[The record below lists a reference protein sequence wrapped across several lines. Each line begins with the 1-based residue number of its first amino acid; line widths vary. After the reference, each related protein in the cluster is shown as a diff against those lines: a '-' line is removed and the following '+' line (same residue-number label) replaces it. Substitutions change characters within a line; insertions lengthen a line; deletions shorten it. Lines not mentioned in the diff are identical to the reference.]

1 MKLDIYHIK
10 GPWTGRLAI
19 VSRPRGG
26 DWIDDE
32 VRAWKDEG
40 LNVVASLLTEEE
52 QGEFELLGERE
63 ASEKQ
68 GLQFFSL
75 PINDLG
81 VPSSREE
88 TLRLLSQLE
97 RLLAAGRNV
106 GIHCRQSIG
115 RSGMMAGCLLVM
127 AGSSPQE
134 ALESVSNSRG
144 LPVPE
149 TREQSEWV
157 SEFER
162 EFVPSVAQR

>member
-1 MKLDIYHIK
+1 MSTYRIK
-10 GPWTGRLAI
+10 GPWAGRLAI
-19 VSRPRGG
+19 ISRPRGG

-32 VRAWKDEG
+32 VRVLKDEG
-40 LNVVASLLTEEE
+40 LNAVVSLLTEEE
-52 QGEFELLGERE
+52 QGEFELFRE
-63 ASEKQ
+63 KEAAEKQ

-81 VPSSREE
+81 VPSSLEE
-88 TLRLLSQLE
+88 TLRILSQLE
-97 RLLAAGRNV
+97 RLLVARRNV

-115 RSGMMAGCLLVM
+115 RSGMMAACLLVM
-127 AGSSPQE
+127 AGSGAQE
-134 ALESVSNSRG
+134 ALESVSNDRG

-162 EFVPSVAQR
+162 EFAPSVAQR

>member
-1 MKLDIYHIK
+1 MD
-10 GPWTGRLAI
+10 I

-26 DWIDDE
+26 DWLDDD
-32 VRAWKDEG
+32 VGAWKAEG
-40 LNVVASLLTEEE
+40 LNAVLSLLTEEE
-52 QGEFELLGERE
+52 QVEFDLFGEKE

-68 GLQFFSL
+68 GLQFFSF

-81 VPSSREE
+81 VPSSLAES
-88 TLRLLSQLE
+88 LRTLSQLE

-115 RSGMMAGCLLVM
+115 RSGMMAACLLVM
-127 AGSSPQE
+127 AGSDSQE

-144 LPVPE
+144 LPIPE

-162 EFVPSVAQR
+162 EFAPSVAQR

>member
-1 MKLDIYHIK
+1 MSTYRIK
-10 GPWTGRLAI
+10 GRWIGRLAI

-40 LNVVASLLTEEE
+40 LNAVVSLLTEEE
-52 QGEFELLGERE
+52 QGEFDLIRE
-63 ASEKQ
+63 KDASEKQ

-81 VPSSREE
+81 VPSSLEE
-88 TLRLLSQLE
+88 TLRMLSQIDK
-97 RLLAAGRNV
+97 LLTAGRNV

-115 RSGMMAGCLLVM
+115 RSGMMAACLLVM
-127 AGSSPQE
+127 AGSGAQE
-134 ALESVSNSRG
+134 ALDSVSNDRG

-149 TREQSEWV
+149 TREQSDWV

-162 EFVPSVAQR
+162 EFEPLVAQ

>member
-1 MKLDIYHIK
+1 MSIYHIK
-10 GPWTGRLAI
+10 GPWSGRLAI

-32 VRAWKDEG
+32 VRDWKAEG
-40 LNVVASLLTEEE
+40 LNPVVSLLTEEE
-52 QGEFELLGERE
+52 QGEFELFGEKE

-81 VPSSREE
+81 VPSSRDE
-88 TLRLLSQLE
+88 TFRLLSQLE

-115 RSGMMAGCLLVM
+115 RSGMMAACLLVM
-127 AGSSPQE
+127 AGSGPQE
-134 ALESVSNSRG
+134 SLESVKNSRG

-149 TREQSEWV
+149 TREQIEWV

-162 EFVPSVAQR
+162 EFAPTVTQR

>member
-1 MKLDIYHIK
+1 MSIFHIK

-32 VRAWKDEG
+32 VRLWKAEG
-40 LNVVASLLTEEE
+40 MNAVLSLLTEEE
-52 QGEFELLGERE
+52 QVEFELFGEKE

-81 VPSSREE
+81 VPSSREK
-88 TLRLLSQLE
+88 TLRILSQIE
-97 RLLAAGRNV
+97 SLLAAGRNV

-115 RSGMMAGCLLVM
+115 RSGMMAACLLVM
-127 AGSSPQE
+127 AGSGPQE
-134 ALESVSNSRG
+134 SLESVSNSRG

-149 TREQSEWV
+149 TREQIEWV
-157 SEFER
+157 SEFAR
-162 EFVPSVAQR
+162 EFAPSVAQR

>member
-1 MKLDIYHIK
+1 MSIFHIK
-10 GPWTGRLAI
+10 SPWSGRLAI

-26 DWIDDE
+26 DWLDDD
-32 VRAWKDEG
+32 VGAWKAEG
-40 LNVVASLLTEEE
+40 LNAVLSLLTEEE
-52 QGEFELLGERE
+52 QVEFDLFGEKE

-68 GLQFFSL
+68 GLQFFSF

-81 VPSSREE
+81 VPSSLAES
-88 TLRLLSQLE
+88 LRTLSQLE

-115 RSGMMAGCLLVM
+115 RSGMMAACLLVM
-127 AGSSPQE
+127 AGSDSQE

-144 LPVPE
+144 LPIPE

-162 EFVPSVAQR
+162 EFAPSVAQR